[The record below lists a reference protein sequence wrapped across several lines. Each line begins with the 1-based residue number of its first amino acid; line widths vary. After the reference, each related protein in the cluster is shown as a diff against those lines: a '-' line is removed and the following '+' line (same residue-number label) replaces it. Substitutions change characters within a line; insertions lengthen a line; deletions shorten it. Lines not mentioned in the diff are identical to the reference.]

1 MIKILS
7 LGMSKKDQVQTNTST
22 PENSDQETSTGAAQN
37 QQQQEETGSPKA
49 EEAPEIQEEQERA
62 SDQAEES
69 SEAPKEEENPLE
81 NLEKE
86 NQNLKEKHLRLFAE
100 FENYKK
106 RTARER
112 VELYGT
118 ANQELMGALLPVLD
132 DFKRA
137 MANMEEGEALDGVKL
152 IYNKFENTLKQ
163 KGLEPMESCKGKD
176 FDVDTMEA
184 ITRIPAP
191 EDDLKG
197 KVVDEIEGG
206 YYLGNK
212 ILRYAKV
219 VVGE

>member
-1 MIKILS
+1 
-7 LGMSKKDQVQTNTST
+7 MSKKNDAQQNTST
-22 PENSDQETSTGAAQN
+22 EENLEQVKNAGAASEQE
-37 QQQQEETGSPKA
+37 QQENPGDQRAQDASQDASPEEEKEQEKGETQDQGESDL
-49 EEAPEIQEEQERA
+49 QEE
-62 SDQAEES
+62 EED
-69 SEAPKEEENPLE
+69 PLE
-81 NLEKE
+81 GLEKE

-100 FENYKK
+100 FENFKK

-118 ANQELMGALLPVLD
+118 ANQELMAALLPVLD

-137 MANMEEGEALDGVKL
+137 MDNMEEGEALDGVKL

-163 KGLEPMESCKGKD
+163 KGLEPMESCKGKE
-176 FDVDTMEA
+176 FSVDTMEA

>member
-1 MIKILS
+1 
-7 LGMSKKDQVQTNTST
+7 MSKKNDAQQNTST
-22 PENSDQETSTGAAQN
+22 EENLEQVKNAGAASEQE
-37 QQQQEETGSPKA
+37 QQENPGDQRAQDASQDASP
-49 EEAPEIQEEQERA
+49 EEEEQEKGETQDQGE
-62 SDQAEES
+62 SDLQ
-69 SEAPKEEENPLE
+69 EEEEDSLE
-81 NLEKE
+81 GLEKE

-100 FENYKK
+100 FENFKK

-118 ANQELMGALLPVLD
+118 ANQELMAALLPVLD

-137 MANMEEGEALDGVKL
+137 MDNMEEGEALDGVKL

-163 KGLEPMESCKGKD
+163 KGLEPMESCKGKE
-176 FDVDTMEA
+176 FSVDTMEA